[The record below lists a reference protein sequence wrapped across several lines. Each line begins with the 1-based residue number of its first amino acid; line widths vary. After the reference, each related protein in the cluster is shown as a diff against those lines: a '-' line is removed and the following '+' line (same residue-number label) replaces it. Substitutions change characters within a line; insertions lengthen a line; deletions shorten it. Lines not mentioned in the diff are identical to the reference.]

1 MKENDFLDG
10 VSNVEGD
17 VVEGFISI
25 DNKLQGKADKVKTKS
40 KWIRFGA
47 VAACFVLIASA
58 VVIVPMLR
66 ETDPGLIAPFD
77 TTSDGTDD
85 LPLDGTT
92 AASDGT
98 TDLSSDGTTAP
109 LTGDTTDNED
119 HGNTRLLHWAD
130 VSLLF
135 GIKNDPGTSA
145 GMYEKAFCE
154 ITSGVY
160 SAYRSGDVIY
170 SGCVGEKID
179 IAVVRT
185 GWFQSWN
192 NAERDVYEVNAEIYE
207 IKGIDSTVSVAV
219 KYLEKPVADTIDDF
233 YVYSNPYVETETISE
248 FLELYNAETHMNLYT
263 TANIIEYSK
272 EEPINY
278 LYKINEGDLDK
289 IKSDIIDLTSTVTYS
304 KYTDADIRSIE
315 NIIKDCK
322 QRLQLNIGMQSAGRR
337 GIVYILDNGYICFT
351 GFSNFFALYYIGSA
365 PAEALIDTVKDSSN
379 LPVLTNPE
387 DTISYSAD

>member
-1 MKENDFLDG
+1 
-10 VSNVEGD
+10 
-17 VVEGFISI
+17 
-25 DNKLQGKADKVKTKS
+25 
-40 KWIRFGA
+40 
-47 VAACFVLIASA
+47 
-58 VVIVPMLR
+58 
-66 ETDPGLIAPFD
+66 
-77 TTSDGTDD
+77 
-85 LPLDGTT
+85 
-92 AASDGT
+92 
-98 TDLSSDGTTAP
+98 
-109 LTGDTTDNED
+109 
-119 HGNTRLLHWAD
+119 
-130 VSLLF
+130 
-135 GIKNDPGTSA
+135 
-145 GMYEKAFCE
+145 
-154 ITSGVY
+154 
-160 SAYRSGDVIY
+160 
-170 SGCVGEKID
+170 
-179 IAVVRT
+179 
-185 GWFQSWN
+185 
-192 NAERDVYEVNAEIYE
+192 
-207 IKGIDSTVSVAV
+207 
-219 KYLEKPVADTIDDF
+219 
-233 YVYSNPYVETETISE
+233 
-248 FLELYNAETHMNLYT
+248 MNLYT